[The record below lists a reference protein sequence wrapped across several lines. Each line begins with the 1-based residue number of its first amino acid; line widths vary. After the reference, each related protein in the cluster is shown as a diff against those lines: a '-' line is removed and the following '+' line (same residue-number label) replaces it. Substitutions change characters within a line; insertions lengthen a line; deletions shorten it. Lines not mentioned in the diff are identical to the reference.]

1 MDKPVKPVTATK
13 QSAQPR
19 KRVVDG
25 KRASAAVKTVSD
37 SSCFIVGLG
46 ASAGGLEALE
56 QFLSH
61 VPADSGMAFVVIQH
75 LDPTYKGML
84 PELLQRVTPMV
95 VFKAKSRM
103 KVNPDCVYVIP
114 PNKDLSILHGILH
127 LLEPS
132 SSRGLRLP
140 IDYFFRALADDQRE
154 RSIGVILSGMG
165 SDGTS
170 GLRAIKE
177 KGGLVLAQKPESAKF
192 DSMPKSVIDAG
203 LADIIATAEELPKRI
218 VEFVHLAAPDGM
230 ASKPESGAQKGPLD
244 KIFILLRAR
253 TGHDFSLY
261 KKNTIDR
268 RIERRMRLH
277 QLEKITDYVRYL
289 GENHQEIDLLFKEL
303 LIGVTHFFR
312 DPETWAYL
320 QEQVLPQLLADC
332 PDGKLIRA
340 WVVACSTGE
349 EAYSLAIAFS
359 EVLERVKP
367 QVKITLQI
375 FATDLDTDAID
386 KARQGYYP
394 ANIAAD
400 VSAERLAHFFVVDGD
415 GYRIAKKIREM
426 VVFATQ
432 NVIMDPPFTKLEF
445 ITCRNLL
452 IYFTDEL
459 QKKLLPMFHYCLNPG
474 GILFLGSAET
484 IGSFTDLYTPLDSK
498 MRLYQRSNDAVT
510 ATKMEF
516 PSRLHIQHNVLEES
530 KTLPTSVNLQTVAE
544 QFLLQ
549 QFSPAA
555 VMVSSEGDII
565 YISGRTGKYLEP
577 AAGKANW
584 NIHAMAREGLRQEL
598 ALILPKALRD
608 RGTLFQP
615 GIRVD
620 TPNGIQ
626 TVNLTVHAI
635 EQPETLRGMAII
647 VFSDVAASKLE
658 LPASGKR
665 PSARGRLREDPDL
678 LQAREEVQRVREQM
692 QTQQEEL
699 RSANEELQ
707 STIEELQST
716 NEELTTSKEEMQS
729 LNEELQTVNI
739 ELQHKVDDF
748 STINSDMKNLLD
760 STDIATVFLDNALN
774 VRRFTPQAT
783 KIFKLLPGDAGRPL
797 SDIVTDLNYPALQAN
812 AWDVLRTLSYS
823 EKQIATHDGRWFM
836 VKIMPYRTLEN
847 VIDGVV
853 MTLNDISVAKSLE
866 AELRRTQTKTED
878 DTP

>member
-1 MDKPVKPVTATK
+1 
-13 QSAQPR
+13 
-19 KRVVDG
+19 
-25 KRASAAVKTVSD
+25 
-37 SSCFIVGLG
+37 
-46 ASAGGLEALE
+46 
-56 QFLSH
+56 
-61 VPADSGMAFVVIQH
+61 
-75 LDPTYKGML
+75 
-84 PELLQRVTPMV
+84 
-95 VFKAKSRM
+95 
-103 KVNPDCVYVIP
+103 
-114 PNKDLSILHGILH
+114 
-127 LLEPS
+127 
-132 SSRGLRLP
+132 
-140 IDYFFRALADDQRE
+140 
-154 RSIGVILSGMG
+154 
-165 SDGTS
+165 
-170 GLRAIKE
+170 
-177 KGGLVLAQKPESAKF
+177 
-192 DSMPKSVIDAG
+192 
-203 LADIIATAEELPKRI
+203 
-218 VEFVHLAAPDGM
+218 
-230 ASKPESGAQKGPLD
+230 
-244 KIFILLRAR
+244 
-253 TGHDFSLY
+253 
-261 KKNTIDR
+261 
-268 RIERRMRLH
+268 
-277 QLEKITDYVRYL
+277 
-289 GENHQEIDLLFKEL
+289 
-303 LIGVTHFFR
+303 
-312 DPETWAYL
+312 
-320 QEQVLPQLLADC
+320 
-332 PDGKLIRA
+332 
-340 WVVACSTGE
+340 
-349 EAYSLAIAFS
+349 
-359 EVLERVKP
+359 
-367 QVKITLQI
+367 
-375 FATDLDTDAID
+375 
-386 KARQGYYP
+386 
-394 ANIAAD
+394 
-400 VSAERLAHFFVVDGD
+400 
-415 GYRIAKKIREM
+415 
-426 VVFATQ
+426 
-432 NVIMDPPFTKLEF
+432 
-445 ITCRNLL
+445 
-452 IYFTDEL
+452 
-459 QKKLLPMFHYCLNPG
+459 
-474 GILFLGSAET
+474 
-484 IGSFTDLYTPLDSK
+484 
-498 MRLYQRSNDAVT
+498 
-510 ATKMEF
+510 
-516 PSRLHIQHNVLEES
+516 
-530 KTLPTSVNLQTVAE
+530 
-544 QFLLQ
+544 
-549 QFSPAA
+549 
-555 VMVSSEGDII
+555 MVSSEGDII

-647 VFSDVAASKLE
+647 VFSEVAASKLE